1 MAGIF
6 TTSEQAKGVDE
17 AWDEAGMPTN
27 QGTLKKMIVR
37 QDLLNAL
44 DPTQQTIDPVEAEK
58 IKAGAIRTFRQMT
71 KLTPEQSA
79 QMIAQQPGGA
89 PLPQTDGE
97 EAAEAAAG
105 AEAAVL
111 TDFDTKRKQAR
122 ADAVLAATG
131 QAPSYASQLLTQFG
145 GTVATQSMPAL
156 LEDMLGLEN
165 ELKGAATDDINFNPT
180 SGMGATSTDAAGNVS
195 TLGLA

>member
-6 TTSEQAKGVDE
+6 TTSDQAKGVDE

-27 QGTLKKMIVR
+27 QGTLKKMVVR

-71 KLTPEQSA
+71 KPTLEQSA
-79 QMIAQQPGGA
+79 QILAQQPGAA
-89 PLPQTDGE
+89 PLPQTGGE
-97 EAAEAAAG
+97 EAAEAASG
-105 AEAAVL
+105 AEAGVK
-111 TDFDTKRKQAR
+111 TDFDTKRKQAY

-131 QAPSYASQLLTQFG
+131 QAPSYASQLATQFG

-165 ELKGAATDDINFNPT
+165 ELKGAATDDINFNP
-180 SGMGATSTDAAGNVS
+180 GYLPTSTDMVV
-195 TLGLA
+195 